1 MPILATQDN
10 FFAENSAELKDLI
23 KSEDV
28 TTSSTASALLDFF
41 EMNQAVLK
49 MKSLAREL
57 AAQLAALARLAAQK
71 DPTKNIR

>member
-10 FFAENSAELKDLI
+10 FFAENSTELKDLI

-28 TTSSTASALLDFF
+28 TTSSTASAHLDFF

>member
-1 MPILATQDN
+1 MSILATQDN

-57 AAQLAALARLAAQK
+57 AAQLAALARLAARK